1 MIRIALIAALGLFSY
16 LGLLSQMA
24 AAAECPGHPDALGTE
39 RVLAVDA
46 ATTPRVGRKSFPAT
60 LPLGPK
66 EVVLTFDDGPNP
78 GTTER
83 VLDAL
88 KRECVRA
95 TFFLIGKHAESHPE
109 LVRRTFADGH
119 TIGNHSYSHPWLSQ
133 IMPARAQA
141 EIDRGFA
148 AIQAALGPSHK
159 MAKFFRFP
167 GFTSTQALL
176 DNLEKRQIPV
186 FGADLW
192 ASDWNPM
199 TPAETM
205 NLTLRRLTASGGGI
219 LLLHDTQP
227 HTAAMLPEFLR
238 ELKRRGFRIVH
249 IVPAQ
254 VSH

>member
-1 MIRIALIAALGLFSY
+1 MIRIVMLLV
-16 LGLLSQMA
+16 LGLLPELA
-24 AAAECPGHPDALGTE
+24 AATECPGNPDALGTE
-39 RVLAVDA
+39 RVLVVDGAV
-46 ATTPRVGRKSFPAT
+46 TPRVGRKSFPTT
-60 LPLGPK
+60 LPLEPK

-83 VLDAL
+83 VLAAL

-95 TFFLIGKHAESHPE
+95 TFFLIGKHAESYPE
-109 LVRRTFADGH
+109 LVRRTYAEGH
-119 TIGNHSYSHPWLSQ
+119 TIGNHTYSHPWLSQ

-141 EIDRGFA
+141 EIDRGFS

-159 MAKFFRFP
+159 MAQFFRFP

-176 DNLEKRQIPV
+176 DNLEKRHIPV

-199 TPAETM
+199 TPVETM
-205 NLTLRRLTASGGGI
+205 NLTLRRLTATGGGI
-219 LLLHDTQP
+219 LLFHDTQP
-227 HTAAMLPEFLR
+227 HTVAMLPEFLR

-249 IVPAQ
+249 TVPTHAA
-254 VSH
+254 H

>member
-1 MIRIALIAALGLFSY
+1 MVRIALLVVLGLFP
-16 LGLLSQMA
+16 QWA
-24 AAAECPGHPDALGTE
+24 AAAECPGNPDALGTE
-39 RVLAVDA
+39 RVLAVDGA
-46 ATTPRVGRKSFPAT
+46 ATPRVGRKSFPET

-95 TFFLIGKHAESHPE
+95 TFFLIGRHAESHPE
-109 LVRRTFADGH
+109 LVRRTYAEGH
-119 TIGNHSYSHPWLSQ
+119 TIGNHTYSHPWLSQ

-141 EIDRGFA
+141 EIERGFS

-159 MAKFFRFP
+159 MAQFFRFP
-167 GFTSTQALL
+167 GFTSTRALL
-176 DNLEKRQIPV
+176 DNLEQRHIAV

-199 TPAETM
+199 TPDQTLD
-205 NLTLRRLTASGGGI
+205 LTLRRLTATGGGI
-219 LLLHDTQP
+219 LLFHDTQP
-227 HTAAMLPEFLR
+227 HTAAMLPGFLR
-238 ELKRRGFRIVH
+238 EMKRRGFNIAHV
-249 IVPAQ
+249 VPAP
-254 VSH
+254 H

>member
-1 MIRIALIAALGLFSY
+1 MIRIALFADFGLF
-16 LGLLSQMA
+16 SQMA
-24 AAAECPGHPDALGTE
+24 AAAECPGNPNALGVE

-109 LVRRTFADGH
+109 LVRRTFAEGH

-148 AIQAALGPSHK
+148 AIQAALGPAHK

-167 GFTSTQALL
+167 GFTSTKALL
-176 DNLEKRQIPV
+176 DNLEKRHIPV

-199 TPAETM
+199 TPSETM
-205 NLTLRRLTASGGGI
+205 GLTLRRLTATGGGI
-219 LLLHDTQP
+219 LLFHDTQP
-227 HTAAMLPEFLR
+227 HTAAMLPKFLR

-249 IVPAQ
+249 IVPAHA
-254 VSH
+254 SH

>member
-1 MIRIALIAALGLFSY
+1 LLAALGLISP
-16 LGLLSQMA
+16 MA
-24 AAAECPGHPDALGTE
+24 VAAECPGNPDALGTE
-39 RVLAVDA
+39 RVLAVDSA
-46 ATTPRVGRKSFPAT
+46 VTPRVGRKSFPTT

-83 VLDAL
+83 VLEAL

-95 TFFLIGKHAESHPE
+95 TFFLIGKHAESHPG
-109 LVRRTFADGH
+109 LVKRTFAEGH
-119 TIGNHSYSHPWLSQ
+119 TIGNHTYSHPWLSQ
-133 IMPARAQA
+133 IMPQRAQA

-148 AIQAALGPSHK
+148 AIQTALGPSHK
-159 MAKFFRFP
+159 MAPFFRFP
-167 GFTSTQALL
+167 GFTATEALL

-205 NLTLRRLTASGGGI
+205 NLTLRRLMATDGGI
-219 LLLHDTQP
+219 LLFHDTQP

-249 IVPAQ
+249 IVPAHTAIKLN
-254 VSH
+254 SAAH

>member
-1 MIRIALIAALGLFSY
+1 MIRIALLVVLGLFP
-16 LGLLSQMA
+16 QWV
-24 AAAECPGHPDALGTE
+24 AAAECPGNPDALGTE
-39 RVLAVDA
+39 RVLAVDGA
-46 ATTPRVGRKSFPAT
+46 ATPRVGRKSFPET

-95 TFFLIGKHAESHPE
+95 TFFLIGRHAESHPE
-109 LVRRTFADGH
+109 LVRRTYAEGH
-119 TIGNHSYSHPWLSQ
+119 TIGNHTYSHPWLSQ

-141 EIDRGFA
+141 EIERGFS

-159 MAKFFRFP
+159 MAQFFRFP
-167 GFTSTQALL
+167 GFTSTRALL
-176 DNLEKRQIPV
+176 DNLEQRHIAV

-199 TPAETM
+199 TPDQTLD
-205 NLTLRRLTASGGGI
+205 LTLRRLTATGGGI
-219 LLLHDTQP
+219 LLFHDTQP
-227 HTAAMLPEFLR
+227 HTAAMLPGFLR
-238 ELKRRGFRIVH
+238 EMKRRGFNIVH
-249 IVPAQ
+249 VVPAP
-254 VSH
+254 H

>member
-1 MIRIALIAALGLFSY
+1 MIRIVLLAALGLFS
-16 LGLLSQMA
+16 QMA
-24 AAAECPGHPDALGTE
+24 AAADCPGNPDALGTD

-95 TFFLIGKHAESHPE
+95 TFFLIGKHAESHPA

-133 IMPARAQA
+133 IMPERAQA

-148 AIQAALGPSHK
+148 AIQAALGASHK

-167 GFTSTQALL
+167 GFTATQALL
-176 DNLEKRQIPV
+176 DNLEKRHIPV

-192 ASDWNPM
+192 ASDWIPM

-205 NLTLRRLTASGGGI
+205 NLTLRRLTATDGGI
-219 LLLHDTQP
+219 LLFHDTQP

-238 ELKRRGFRIVH
+238 ELKRRSFRIVH

-254 VSH
+254 ATH

>member
-1 MIRIALIAALGLFSY
+1 MIRLILLAVIGLF
-16 LGLLSQMA
+16 SQMA
-24 AAAECPGHPDALGTE
+24 AAAECPGNPDALGTE
-39 RVLAVDA
+39 RVLAVDGA
-46 ATTPRVGRKSFPAT
+46 ATPRVGRKSFPTT

-83 VLDAL
+83 VLNAL
-88 KRECVRA
+88 KRECVRS

-133 IMPARAQA
+133 IMSERAQA

-167 GFTSTQALL
+167 GFTATAALL
-176 DNLEKRQIPV
+176 DNLEKRHIPV

-205 NLTLRRLTASGGGI
+205 SLTLRRLTATDGGI
-219 LLLHDTQP
+219 LLFHDTQP

-249 IVPAQ
+249 IVPAHA
-254 VSH
+254 SH